1 MSSPGTINGYG
12 KVDTIIA
19 SAGTG
24 KTYSLVEA
32 IRDVIGAGLDPS
44 RLLATT
50 FTKRAAG
57 ELAGRIR
64 AELIKTGQPDR
75 AAAMLAARVGTVNS
89 VCGSLIGEF
98 AFELGRSPVTEVISE
113 DRLKSIF
120 IRATGQVMAIHAPEL
135 SRLAERFGI

>member
-1 MSSPGTINGYG
+1 MTVHQSADGYG

-32 IRDVIGAGLDPS
+32 IREAISGGLNPE

-64 AELIKTGQPDR
+64 AELIKAGHADR
-75 AAAMLAARVGTVNS
+75 AAAMR
-89 VCGSLIGEF
+89 
-98 AFELGRSPVTEVISE
+98 
-113 DRLKSIF
+113 
-120 IRATGQVMAIHAPEL
+120 
-135 SRLAERFGI
+135 